1 MVKQKFEP
9 GALVFGKVKGYPPW
23 PARVTAIASKDRY
36 KVYFYGTYETGS
48 LKAEDMWPYNQET
61 KAKFAQKNMKKKGYT
76 EGIDQIENTP
86 EIAAVE
92 EDVSLPVTPQVA
104 KKVVEKAVVEK
115 VETPMVKA
123 EETPMVKV
131 ETPIMEKVENKF
143 EVETPVKVIE
153 NELDNKAPVEKVITT
168 TTTKTRATPTIAP
181 LGVTIRT
188 AVTQR
193 RTARPTTRRTTTQ
206 APVTQ
211 AATEGTTQSPG
222 IFGRL
227 GNIIN
232 NGVGNVF
239 NAGLGSNIIS
249 TGSLL
254 AAAASPLWAP
264 LLVGKKRRKRSEDV
278 SLNEIQQA
286 NMQYYTKL
294 IMSEIEKAKNN
305 YY

>member
-1 MVKQKFEP
+1 MDENLEVE
-9 GALVFGKVKGYPPW
+9 
-23 PARVTAIASKDRY
+23 
-36 KVYFYGTYETGS
+36 YE
-48 LKAEDMWPYNQET
+48 N
-61 KAKFAQKNMKKKGYT
+61 
-76 EGIDQIENTP
+76 
-86 EIAAVE
+86 EI
-92 EDVSLPVTPQVA
+92 
-104 KKVVEKAVVEK
+104 VVETPVEKVETPVEK

-168 TTTKTRATPTIAP
+168 TTRATPTIAP
-181 LGVTIRT
+181 LGVKI
-188 AVTQR
+188 

-278 SLNEIQQA
+278 NFNEIQQA
-286 NMQYYTKL
+286 NMEYYTKL
-294 IMSEIEKAKNN
+294 IMSDIKKAKNN

>member
-1 MVKQKFEP
+1 MILNIP
-9 GALVFGKVKGYPPW
+9 
-23 PARVTAIASKDRY
+23 
-36 KVYFYGTYETGS
+36 
-48 LKAEDMWPYNQET
+48 
-61 KAKFAQKNMKKKGYT
+61 
-76 EGIDQIENTP
+76 
-86 EIAAVE
+86 
-92 EDVSLPVTPQVA
+92 
-104 KKVVEKAVVEK
+104 
-115 VETPMVKA
+115 
-123 EETPMVKV
+123 
-131 ETPIMEKVENKF
+131 
-143 EVETPVKVIE
+143 
-153 NELDNKAPVEKVITT
+153 
-168 TTTKTRATPTIAP
+168 
-181 LGVTIRT
+181 TIRT

-222 IFGRL
+222 IFSRL
-227 GNIIN
+227 GNIVN
-232 NGVGNVF
+232 NGVGNIF

-294 IMSEIEKAKNN
+294 IMSDIKKAKNN

>member
-1 MVKQKFEP
+1 
-9 GALVFGKVKGYPPW
+9 
-23 PARVTAIASKDRY
+23 
-36 KVYFYGTYETGS
+36 
-48 LKAEDMWPYNQET
+48 MWLGICHTLN
-61 KAKFAQKNMKKKGYT
+61 YT
-76 EGIDQIENTP
+76 
-86 EIAAVE
+86 
-92 EDVSLPVTPQVA
+92 
-104 KKVVEKAVVEK
+104 
-115 VETPMVKA
+115 
-123 EETPMVKV
+123 
-131 ETPIMEKVENKF
+131 
-143 EVETPVKVIE
+143 
-153 NELDNKAPVEKVITT
+153 
-168 TTTKTRATPTIAP
+168 
-181 LGVTIRT
+181 TIRT
-188 AVTQR
+188 AITQR

-227 GNIIN
+227 GNIVN

-294 IMSEIEKAKNN
+294 IMSDIEKAKNN
-305 YY
+305 YYWRNLDGQTHVRRYFNDSNQTDPNILLVFLT

>member
-1 MVKQKFEP
+1 MI
-9 GALVFGKVKGYPPW
+9 L
-23 PARVTAIASKDRY
+23 
-36 KVYFYGTYETGS
+36 
-48 LKAEDMWPYNQET
+48 N
-61 KAKFAQKNMKKKGYT
+61 
-76 EGIDQIENTP
+76 NT
-86 EIAAVE
+86 
-92 EDVSLPVTPQVA
+92 
-104 KKVVEKAVVEK
+104 
-115 VETPMVKA
+115 
-123 EETPMVKV
+123 
-131 ETPIMEKVENKF
+131 
-143 EVETPVKVIE
+143 
-153 NELDNKAPVEKVITT
+153 
-168 TTTKTRATPTIAP
+168 
-181 LGVTIRT
+181 TIRT

-264 LLVGKKRRKRSEDV
+264 LLVGKKRRKRSDDV

-294 IMSEIEKAKNN
+294 IMSDIKKAKNN